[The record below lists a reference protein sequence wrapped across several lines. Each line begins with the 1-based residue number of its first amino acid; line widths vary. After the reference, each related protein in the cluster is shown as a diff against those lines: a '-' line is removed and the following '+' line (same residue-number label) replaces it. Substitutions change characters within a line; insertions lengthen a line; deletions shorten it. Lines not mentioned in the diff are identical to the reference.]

1 MSRPQRKGC
10 DTGHVRHRVWA
21 KVVAACLTTMDIS
34 DDRKQGEQTA
44 GPLRTVAVAS
54 SNRTAMLTK

>member
-1 MSRPQRKGC
+1 
-10 DTGHVRHRVWA
+10 
-21 KVVAACLTTMDIS
+21 MDIS